1 MNRINNIAINA
12 ENLKENYL
20 TLSISIPKMYSV
32 DFNKVNSFAD
42 LKNVVQI
49 LFAGLPITI
58 SEDCGFI
65 DEIREYLIELD

>member
-1 MNRINNIAINA
+1 MTNNIAINT
-12 ENLKENYL
+12 ENLKDNCL
-20 TLSISIPKMYSV
+20 TLSIPKMYSV
-32 DFNKVNSFAD
+32 DFNKVNSFED

-49 LFAGLPITI
+49 LFTGLPITI